1 MYNIFKEYYYIFFI
15 VSPMFGRWGLEQ
27 NNLVS
32 EVTDGLSL
40 KTRIITD
47 SENEVRK
54 KKRQGL
60 KLLIILT

>member
-1 MYNIFKEYYYIFFI
+1 MYAIFKEYYYIFFS
-15 VSPMFGRWGLEQ
+15 VSPTFGRWGLEQ

-32 EVTDGLSL
+32 AVTDGLSL

-54 KKRQGL
+54 KK
-60 KLLIILT
+60 